1 MFRNLIGQS
10 SVSNQKGIDRLLSV
24 VVGPMR
30 SRLSGQTV
38 VCMIMTKK
46 KKKHPPIG
54 PRVCQPTGQRLVC
67 YDTSPALIQDV
78 GNACRMLTGDSEV
91 SQCFR
96 TKSSKTKSRI
106 SFSFRNKIDIFLKF
120 IKLLVTIT

>member
-1 MFRNLIGQS
+1 MFRNVIGQS
-10 SVSNQKGIDRLLSV
+10 SVSNQKGINRLLSV
-24 VVGPMR
+24 LVGPMR

-46 KKKHPPIG
+46 KKNPPIG

-106 SFSFRNKIDIFLKF
+106 DIFLKF